1 MPPSLHPA
9 DVYFPKRKDTFR
21 RRPFCFVTFN
31 RLEDAQVRGAAGPR
45 RAAPPASACTPVSSC
60 GWRLCAARICCGA
73 LVLSPR
79 CLLWHAPALACAHH
93 LPLLLQRALAESPMN
108 ICGIPIKQLN
118 LVEDRSDYYKHRH
131 QAAQSALVQA
141 LQTLALLGDGAPAGP
156 AAPASMAAHTPPVD
170 LNNLAALL
178 SLENAAGAGPAQL
191 QARPQVGHAA
201 WAPPQDLAP
210 ACPAVWSSGGV
221 SPPPHLFC
229 QQSRPSP
236 PCPPLAHLQ
245 PYPMHQTV
253 TANGYDSAA
262 RYAPGPGPAPLPFA
276 NLPGF
281 SQAGLV
287 AGASTTGLAMPSAA
301 PAYVPQPAFPP
312 ASTAVL
318 AAALAGRPCTD
329 WPLPAGASS
338 PFSTLDAA
346 QHASADSSPP
356 KSDELAQLAA
366 AMHQRTSGGSSSS
379 GSASPDLDG
388 AAANRLAMW
397 QLQNELLGGEGPAAP
412 PRCDWNAPASLAAQ
426 TTVN

>member
-1 MPPSLHPA
+1 MCRPTVQDHTDAQVLERLQQRLQQQLNLNCGPLDHLAHVASRGSGPRLFCGHVPPECSEELVKAHFSQWGHVL

-31 RLEDAQVRGAAGPR
+31 RLEDA
-45 RAAPPASACTPVSSC
+45 
-60 GWRLCAARICCGA
+60 
-73 LVLSPR
+73 
-79 CLLWHAPALACAHH
+79 
-93 LPLLLQRALAESPMN
+93 QRALAESPMN

-191 QARPQVGHAA
+191 QARP
-201 WAPPQDLAP
+201 
-210 ACPAVWSSGGV
+210 
-221 SPPPHLFC
+221 
-229 QQSRPSP
+229 
-236 PCPPLAHLQ
+236 Q